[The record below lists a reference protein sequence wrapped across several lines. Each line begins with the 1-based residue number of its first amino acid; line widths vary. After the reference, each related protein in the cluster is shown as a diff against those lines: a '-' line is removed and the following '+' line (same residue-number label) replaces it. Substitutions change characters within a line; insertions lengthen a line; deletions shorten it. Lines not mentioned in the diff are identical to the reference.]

1 MPKHRTKKQKI
12 KTVEKRIEAVQQL
25 SQVSQTQ
32 TGLKYSF
39 LGGVASPSSSP
50 TAAPLSKE
58 RAWDDQRVAYFKKDI
73 LKTVVVSLVIVG
85 IIFFLKWKLAL

>member
-1 MPKHRTKKQKI
+1 MPKQRTKKQKM
-12 KTVEKRIEAVQQL
+12 KTIERRVEAIQQL
-25 SQVSQTQ
+25 SQVSQTH

-39 LGGVASPSSSP
+39 VGGVATSSSP
-50 TAAPLSKE
+50 ITAPPSKE
-58 RAWDDQRVAYFKKDI
+58 RAWDDQRVAFFKKDM

>member
-1 MPKHRTKKQKI
+1 M
-12 KTVEKRIEAVQQL
+12 KTVERRVEAVQQL
-25 SQVSQTQ
+25 SQVSQTH

-39 LGGVASPSSSP
+39 VGGMASP

-58 RAWDDQRVAYFKKDI
+58 RAWDDQRVAFFKKDM
-73 LKTVVVSLVIVG
+73 LKTIVVSLVIVG

>member
-1 MPKHRTKKQKI
+1 MPKQRTRKQKM
-12 KTVEKRIEAVQQL
+12 KTVERRVETIQQL

-39 LGGVASPSSSP
+39 VGGVASPV
-50 TAAPLSKE
+50 TMPLSKE
-58 RAWDDQRVAYFKKDI
+58 RAWDDQRVIFFKKDM